1 MSSTGGSEDV
11 GRDLCLRLTSRR
23 VPENAAQKDRTGLP
37 FGVTVQPFKPLPH
50 FPVDASALLDPADEV
65 ARCGDCFG
73 YVNGFCGLER
83 DGWVCIL
90 CGNFS
95 YWSSDPVGDGG
106 KPRYKRNARRN
117 ELPEIALPEYE
128 IEVAREVLTVNPR
141 EPLGTA
147 PVYVALIDTT
157 APEETLELVRSAVLA
172 AIEAVGP
179 DALFGIVTFADRIGL
194 YDVQAAAPS
203 VRRVGLGKDGGL
215 AMPLEEALPLRRLLA
230 PVGAFKEELAAAVE
244 TIAPAKSRFGSAGF
258 SHPGV
263 DDGTID
269 GATGRSVGG
278 RSDPR
283 WRRHSRG

>member
-1 MSSTGGSEDV
+1 MSSTGGSEDA

-128 IEVAREVLTVNPR
+128 IEVAREVL
-141 EPLGTA
+141 
-147 PVYVALIDTT
+147 
-157 APEETLELVRSAVLA
+157 
-172 AIEAVGP
+172 
-179 DALFGIVTFADRIGL
+179 
-194 YDVQAAAPS
+194 
-203 VRRVGLGKDGGL
+203 
-215 AMPLEEALPLRRLLA
+215 
-230 PVGAFKEELAAAVE
+230 
-244 TIAPAKSRFGSAGF
+244 
-258 SHPGV
+258 
-263 DDGTID
+263 
-269 GATGRSVGG
+269 
-278 RSDPR
+278 
-283 WRRHSRG
+283 

>member
-1 MSSTGGSEDV
+1 MTSTGGSEDA
-11 GRDLCLRLTSRR
+11 GWDLCLRLTSRR
-23 VPENAAQKDRTGLP
+23 VPENVAQKDRTGLP

-50 FPVDASALLDPADEV
+50 FPVDASARLDPADEV

-95 YWSSDPVGDGG
+95 YWSSDPAGDSG

-179 DALFGIVTFADRIGL
+179 DALFGIV
-194 YDVQAAAPS
+194 
-203 VRRVGLGKDGGL
+203 
-215 AMPLEEALPLRRLLA
+215 RLLSWLFF
-230 PVGAFKEELAAAVE
+230 P
-244 TIAPAKSRFGSAGF
+244 PAIPSTSRRG
-258 SHPGV
+258 
-263 DDGTID
+263 
-269 GATGRSVGG
+269 
-278 RSDPR
+278 R
-283 WRRHSRG
+283 WR